1 MGRSISNFLLDCLL
15 AGSLPAAQATS
26 IDDVRKSVVRITTAS
41 QDPNWREPWSPGRV
55 QRGRGAGFV
64 IEGKR
69 ILTNAHVVSNAR
81 FVAVER
87 ENDPK
92 KYPATVE
99 HIAHDCDLAVLKVL
113 DAGFFNNAVAL
124 GFGGIPEL
132 ESTVSVYGYPIGG
145 DRLSVTR
152 GVVSRVDF
160 ESYSHTGVDSH
171 LAVQIDAAINPG
183 NSGGPVLQEGK
194 VVGVAFQGYSG
205 AVAQNVGYMI
215 PTPVIRRLLKD
226 IEDGRY
232 DRYME
237 LLMTTFPLRNT
248 AHRRALGLPDDDRGI
263 VVCNVVPTGPSA
275 GVLQR
280 GDVLLAIDGHP
291 ITSDGFVELEGERV
305 EMGEVVERKFKGD
318 QVRFAVLR
326 DRQPREVTVTLRTDE
341 LHRTLAR
348 AYDVPVRYIVFAGLL
363 LQPMNRD
370 LIEAHSIEDVR
381 VRYFFR
387 SFIADELYR
396 QHPEVII
403 LSNILPDPINT
414 HLGEFKSSILDEING
429 VKVRT
434 LREAAEALAK
444 PVDYHVLKFIGK
456 GRPAVLNRRAVEE
469 ACERIKTR
477 YNVQR
482 EQNLSE
488 EVVR

>member
-1 MGRSISNFLLDCLL
+1 
-15 AGSLPAAQATS
+15 
-26 IDDVRKSVVRITTAS
+26 
-41 QDPNWREPWSPGRV
+41 
-55 QRGRGAGFV
+55 
-64 IEGKR
+64 
-69 ILTNAHVVSNAR
+69 
-81 FVAVER
+81 
-87 ENDPK
+87 
-92 KYPATVE
+92 
-99 HIAHDCDLAVLKVL
+99 
-113 DAGFFNNAVAL
+113 
-124 GFGGIPEL
+124 
-132 ESTVSVYGYPIGG
+132 
-145 DRLSVTR
+145 
-152 GVVSRVDF
+152 
-160 ESYSHTGVDSH
+160 
-171 LAVQIDAAINPG
+171 VQIDAAINPG

-215 PTPVIRRLLKD
+215 PTPVIRRFLKD

-237 LLMTTFPLRNT
+237 LLMTTFPLRN
-248 AHRRALGLPDDDRGI
+248 AAQRRALGLPDDDRGI
-263 VVCNVVPTGPSA
+263 VVCNVVAAGPSA

-291 ITSDGFVELEGERV
+291 IASDGFVELEGERV
-305 EMGEVVERKFKGD
+305 EMGEVVERKFNGD
-318 QVRFAVLR
+318 KVRFAILR
-326 DRQPREVTVTLRTDE
+326 DRQPSEVTVTLRTDA

-348 AYDVPVRYIVFAGLL
+348 SYDVPVRYIVFAGLL
-363 LQPMNRD
+363 FQPMNRD

-387 SFIADELYR
+387 SFVADELYR

-469 ACERIKTR
+469 TRERIKTR

-482 EQNLSE
+482 EQNLGE
-488 EVVR
+488 EVAR